1 MAGEARV
8 YAFLEKQ
15 LEFARVPARAS
26 KSVSSKKAGYN
37 RATTKQIFELRIY
50 LYGKD
55 PLHKY
60 TVLKTLSVRIY
71 TTTNFITLVLRKG
84 KLDACLRQGRLP

>member
-15 LEFARVPARAS
+15 LEFAHVPTRAS
-26 KSVSSKKAGYN
+26 KSVSSKAGYN
-37 RATTKQIFELRIY
+37 RATTKQIFQLRIY

-55 PLHKY
+55 PLHTY
-60 TVLKTLSVRIY
+60 TVLTILSVRTY
-71 TTTNFITLVLRKG
+71 TTRNFITLVLKKG
-84 KLDACLRQGRLP
+84 KLDVFLRQGRLP

>member
-15 LEFARVPARAS
+15 LEFAHISESAS
-26 KSVSSKKAGYN
+26 KSVTSKEGYN
-37 RATTKQIFELRIY
+37 QAITKQIFELRIY

-55 PLHKY
+55 PLHTY
-60 TVLKTLSVRIY
+60 TVLTTLSVRNY
-71 TTTNFITLVLRKG
+71 TTKNFIALVLNKG
-84 KLDACLRQGRLP
+84 